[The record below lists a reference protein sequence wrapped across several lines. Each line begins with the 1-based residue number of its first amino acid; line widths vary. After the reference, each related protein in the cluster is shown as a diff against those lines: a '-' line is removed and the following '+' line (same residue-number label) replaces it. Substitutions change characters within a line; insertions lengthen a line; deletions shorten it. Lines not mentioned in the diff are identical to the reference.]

1 MNTPFSSSPSPEP
14 LELVEATAATWL
26 ALRDGGMDEGQTA
39 AFIRWLE
46 EDPRH
51 AHVFGELDRTWSRFG
66 RLEELR
72 PVAAL
77 HAFVR
82 DKERPRRNLVWSMA
96 AALLVMALGFTV
108 WQQVDPRAQRQV
120 VVTEIGALRVMEL
133 PDGSTVHLNTDT
145 QIRLRY
151 AEAERRVELVRG
163 EAHFAVKPDAAR
175 PFVVTAGAVQVRAV
189 GTAFNVRRR
198 ADEVEVLVT
207 SGRVVVEQERPVGE
221 AGPPPEINAPLLEA
235 GQRVVLTT
243 KRVEFAAPNVEQV
256 QPLEIERTMAWQ
268 ERRLVF
274 DGTPLREV
282 VAEFNRYNQRQLV
295 IDDPILAERLF
306 GGTFRA
312 DNYEALV
319 QLLEEAFEVEVL
331 PMGNRTLLRRAR

>member
-1 MNTPFSSSPSPEP
+1 MNTPSPNTTPEP

-26 ALRDGGMDEGQTA
+26 ALRDGGMDESQTA
-39 AFIRWLE
+39 AFIRWLD

-51 AHVFGELDRTWSRFG
+51 ALVFGELDRTWSRFG

-72 PVAAL
+72 PAVAPMPV
-77 HAFVR
+77 VR
-82 DKERPRRNLVWSMA
+82 APSRPRRPIVWSMA
-96 AALLVMALGFTV
+96 AALLVMGLGYTV
-108 WQQVDPRAQRQV
+108 WQQVDQRAHRQV
-120 VVTEIGALRVMEL
+120 VATEIGAMRVMEL

-145 QIRLRY
+145 QIHLRY
-151 AEAERRVELVRG
+151 AEIERRVELVRG
-163 EAHFAVKPDAAR
+163 EAHFTVKPDAAR
-175 PFVVTAGAVQVRAV
+175 PFVVAAGAVQVRAV
-189 GTAFNVRRR
+189 GTSFNVRRR

-207 SGRVVVEQERPVGE
+207 SGRVVVEQEREGASKVAAPDVPAPMLGAGE
-221 AGPPPEINAPLLEA
+221 
-235 GQRVVLTT
+235 RVVLAT
-243 KRVEFAAPNVEQV
+243 KRVEFVAPTVERI
-256 QPLEIERTMAWQ
+256 QPVEVERVMAWQ

-312 DNYEALV
+312 DNHEALV
-319 QLLEEAFEVEVL
+319 QLLEEAFEVEVVPL
-331 PMGNRTLLRRAR
+331 GNRTLLRRAR

>member
-1 MNTPFSSSPSPEP
+1 MNPSPNTPPEP

-26 ALRDGGMDEGQTA
+26 ALRDGGMDETQTA

-51 AHVFGELDRTWSRFG
+51 ARVFGELDRTWARFG

-72 PVAAL
+72 PAVAPMPV
-77 HAFVR
+77 VR
-82 DKERPRRNLVWSMA
+82 APSRPRRHIVWSMA
-96 AALLVMALGFTV
+96 ATLLVMGLGYTV
-108 WQQVDPRAQRQV
+108 WQQVDQRTQRQV
-120 VVTEIGALRVMEL
+120 VATEIGALRVMDL

-151 AEAERRVELVRG
+151 GEAERRVELLRG
-163 EAHFAVKPDAAR
+163 EAHFSVKPDAAR
-175 PFVVTAGAVQVRAV
+175 PFLAAAGAVQVRAV

-207 SGRVVVEQERPVGE
+207 SGRVVVEQERDSAAKAADPD
-221 AGPPPEINAPLLEA
+221 APASVLEA
-235 GQRVVLTT
+235 GERVVLAT
-243 KRVEFAAPNVEQV
+243 KRVEFVAPAVERM
-256 QPLEIERTMAWQ
+256 QPVEVERAMAWQ

-282 VAEFNRYNQRQLV
+282 AAEFNRYNQRQLV

-312 DNYEALV
+312 DNHEALV
-319 QLLEEAFEVEVL
+319 QLLEEAFEVEVVPL
-331 PMGNRTLLRRAR
+331 GNRTLLRRAR

>member
-1 MNTPFSSSPSPEP
+1 MNPTPQSPFPEP
-14 LELVEATAATWL
+14 AELVEATAATWL
-26 ALRDGGMDEGQTA
+26 ALRDGGMDETQTA

-46 EDPRH
+46 EDPDQAR
-51 AHVFGELDRTWSRFG
+51 VFGELDRTWARFG

-72 PVAAL
+72 LAAASVPSAL
-77 HAFVR
+77 VMA
-82 DKERPRRNLVWSMA
+82 RPRRNIVWSTA
-96 AALLVMALGFTV
+96 AALLVMGLGFTV
-108 WQQVDPRAQRQV
+108 WQQVDRRAHRQIV
-120 VVTEIGALRVMEL
+120 ATEIGALRVMEL

-145 QIRLRY
+145 HIRLRY
-151 AEAERRVELVRG
+151 AEAERRVELLRG
-163 EAHFAVKPDAAR
+163 EAHFSVKPDAAR
-175 PFVVTAGAVQVRAV
+175 PFVVAAGAVQVRAV

-198 ADEVEVLVT
+198 ADDVEVLVT
-207 SGRVVVEQERPVGE
+207 SGRVVVEHELDRGDPV
-221 AGPPPEINAPLLEA
+221 PTPVLNAPLLEA
-235 GQRVVLTT
+235 GQRVVLTA
-243 KRVEFAAPNVEQV
+243 KRVEFIAPTVEQI
-256 QPLEIERTMAWQ
+256 QPVEIERTMAWQ

-319 QLLEEAFEVEVL
+319 QLLEGAFEVEAVQL
-331 PMGNRTLLRRAR
+331 GNRTLLRRAR